1 MDVWRELGEMP
12 VFFLFSREIHTGP
25 FGIFFWTSNRNYSF
39 KRKNHWGMHVLAYLN
54 YYFNR
59 YEIYTYKRYRI
70 FVLFSY
76 LYFYLQN
83 G

>member
-1 MDVWRELGEMP
+1 
-12 VFFLFSREIHTGP
+12 
-25 FGIFFWTSNRNYSF
+25 
-39 KRKNHWGMHVLAYLN
+39 MHVLAYLN

-76 LYFYLQN
+76 LYFYLQKRVDMVFDSMN
-83 G
+83 RFESRILGGILMRILSRLFVVSFHS

>member
-1 MDVWRELGEMP
+1 
-12 VFFLFSREIHTGP
+12 
-25 FGIFFWTSNRNYSF
+25 
-39 KRKNHWGMHVLAYLN
+39 MHVLAYLN

-76 LYFYLQN
+76 LYFYLQKRVDMVFDSMN
-83 G
+83 RFESRIVVMAGDAENSSGNSH